1 MKSSSNGILVVL
13 SGVSYAGFR
22 TSVVCAALFQI
33 LKKARCWI
41 QLFFEGWK
49 ILSQP
54 VGYY

>member
-41 QLFFEGWK
+41 QLFFEGRK